1 MKTIYESDSTPAAD
15 GFSMPAEFAPQD
27 RVWMGWPHRT
37 DTWAHGAKP
46 AQKQYAAIARAISQ
60 FTPVTMCAN
69 EADFANCLA
78 TFEDD
83 DNVTVIEM
91 TTDDA
96 WFRDTGATFVTDGA
110 GGKRAVDWHFNA
122 YGGLI
127 DGLYFPWDA
136 DDQIAAKMAQ
146 LTGCARYRPDDM
158 ILEGGSITVDGE
170 GTVIVT
176 DQCLLSPGRT
186 ASAVLA
192 EEADEDTI
200 WPAYAK
206 KFQPWSEELR
216 AYMDEHLKAY
226 LGVEK
231 VIWVREGIDPEETN
245 GHIDDVATF
254 IAPGV
259 VAVIWTD
266 DPDYPFYRQCHEA
279 YDTLAAA
286 TDAQGRQLKVYK
298 LPMPVEPLY
307 MDQASCDT
315 IDVDENAEPRVAD
328 EPLIASYMN
337 YLVTNGGVI
346 VPQYGDENDA
356 LAVQQIQA
364 AFDEAWGEGA
374 YKAVGVKTDQV
385 VFGGGNI
392 HCITQQEPAGK

>member
-15 GFSMPAEFAPQD
+15 GFSMPAEFAPQE

-46 AQKQYAAIARAISQ
+46 AQKQYAAIARAIAE

-78 TFEDD
+78 VFEDD

-91 TTDDA
+91 TTNDA

-110 GGKRAVDWHFNA
+110 GNKRACDWHFNA

-146 LTGCARYRPDDM
+146 LAGCVRYRPDDM

-192 EEADEDTI
+192 EEEDEETI
-200 WPAYAK
+200 WPKYAK
-206 KFQPWSEELR
+206 QFEPWSEELR
-216 AYMDEHLKAY
+216 EYMDEHLKAY

-346 VPQYGDENDA
+346 VPQYGDVNDQ
-356 LAVQQIQA
+356 LAVDTLQQIY
-364 AFDEAWGEGA
+364 DEVWGEGV
-374 YKAVGVKTDQV
+374 YKCVGVQSEQV
-385 VFGGGNI
+385 VYGGGNI
-392 HCITQQEPAGK
+392 HCITQQEPKA

>member
-15 GFSMPAEFAPQD
+15 GFSMPAEFAPQE

-46 AQKQYAAIARAISQ
+46 AQKQYAAIARAIAE

-78 TFEDD
+78 VFEDD

-91 TTDDA
+91 TTNDA

-110 GGKRAVDWHFNA
+110 GNKRACDWHFNA

-146 LTGCARYRPDDM
+146 LTGCVRYRPDDM

-192 EEADEDTI
+192 EEEDEETI
-200 WPAYAK
+200 WPKYAK
-206 KFQPWSEELR
+206 QFEPWSEELR
-216 AYMDEHLKAY
+216 EYMDEHLKAY

-307 MDQASCDT
+307 MDQTSCDT

-346 VPQYGDENDA
+346 VPQYGDVNDQ
-356 LAVQQIQA
+356 LAVDTLQQIY
-364 AFDEAWGEGA
+364 DEVWGEGV
-374 YKAVGVKTDQV
+374 YKCVGVQSEQV

-392 HCITQQEPAGK
+392 HCITQQEPTA

>member
-15 GFSMPAEFAPQD
+15 GFSMPAEFAPQE

-46 AQKQYAAIARAISQ
+46 AQKQYAAIARAIAE

-78 TFEDD
+78 VFEDD

-91 TTDDA
+91 TTNDA
-96 WFRDTGATFVTDGA
+96 WFRDTGATFVTDGK
-110 GGKRAVDWHFNA
+110 GGKRACDWHFNA

-146 LTGCARYRPDDM
+146 LTGCVRYRPDDM

-231 VIWVREGIDPEETN
+231 VIWVKEGIDPEETN

-346 VPQYGDENDA
+346 VPQYGDENDQ
-356 LAVQQIQA
+356 LAVDTLQQIY
-364 AFDEAWGEGA
+364 DEVWGEGV
-374 YKAVGVKTDQV
+374 YKCVGVQSEQV

-392 HCITQQEPAGK
+392 HCITQQEPTA

>member
-15 GFSMPAEFAPQD
+15 GFSMPAEFAPQE

-46 AQKQYAAIARAISQ
+46 AQKQYAAIARAIAE

-78 TFEDD
+78 VFEDD

-91 TTDDA
+91 TTNDA

-146 LTGCARYRPDDM
+146 LTGCVRYRPDDM

-192 EEADEDTI
+192 EEVDEDTI

-216 AYMDEHLKAY
+216 EYMDEHLKAY

-254 IAPGV
+254 IAPGG

-298 LPMPVEPLY
+298 LPMPANPLY

-356 LAVQQIQA
+356 LAVQTLQEIY
-364 AFDEAWGEGA
+364 DEVWGAGV
-374 YKAVGVKTDQV
+374 YKCVGVQSEQV

-392 HCITQQEPAGK
+392 HCITQQEPTA